1 MNDIPFQLNSKLPQ
15 VGTTIFTVM
24 SALAA
29 EHQAI
34 NLSQG
39 FPDFPLDEQLLTLIG
54 EKYKA
59 GLNQY
64 APMPGVPALRE
75 AIVEKC
81 RLRYGI
87 HLHADDNI
95 TVTPGATEAIFAAIT
110 AVVHPGDEVIV
121 FEPAYDC
128 YIPAIEL
135 AGAKVISIPLK
146 GPDYRIPW
154 SEMTQYISPKT
165 SMIIF
170 NTPHNPTGTVWEES
184 DLAQL
189 YQLVKDT
196 NIILLSDEV
205 YEHIYF
211 DTEQTASILRHP
223 QLAERSFAVYS
234 FGKTFHATGWKV
246 GYVIAPKEL
255 TKEFRK
261 VHQFNVFST
270 HTPIQHALATHM
282 QNPAHYEALPTFYQQ
297 KRDYFLE
304 LIKDLP
310 FTFTPSKGSYF
321 QVVDYS
327 AVSSLNDLDFAKKL
341 TIEAGVAT
349 VPVSAFYSRG
359 SKEKFIRFCF
369 AKKEETLLA
378 AAERLRKYFAL

>member
-1 MNDIPFQLNSKLPQ
+1 MKDIPFEINSKLPN

-24 SALAA
+24 SSLAV

-39 FPDFPLDEQLLTLIG
+39 FPDFPLDENLLNLIG

-64 APMPGVPALRE
+64 APMPGVPVLRE
-75 AIVEKC
+75 AIAAKC
-81 RLRYGI
+81 MRRYGI
-87 HLHADDNI
+87 QLNADDNI

-146 GPDYRIPW
+146 GPSYRIPW
-154 SEMTQYISPKT
+154 HEMSQYVNAKT
-165 SMIIF
+165 RMIIF

-196 NIILLSDEV
+196 NIILMSDEV

-211 DTEQTASILRHP
+211 DSEETVSILRHP
-223 QLAERSFAVYS
+223 QLAERSFAIYS

-270 HTPIQHALATHM
+270 HTPIQHALAEYM
-282 QNPAHYEALPTFYQQ
+282 QTPAHYESLPNFYQQ
-297 KRDYFLE
+297 KRDYFLS
-304 LIKDLP
+304 LIQDLP

-327 AVSSLNDLDFAKKL
+327 AISDLNDLDFAKKL

-349 VPVSAFYSRG
+349 VPVSAFYKNG
-359 SKEKFIRFCF
+359 SNDKFIRFCF
-369 AKKEETLLA
+369 AKREETLQA
-378 AAERLRKYFAL
+378 AAERLLKYFNA

>member
-1 MNDIPFQLNSKLPQ
+1 MNDLSFNVHSKLPN
-15 VGTTIFTVM
+15 VGTTIFSVM
-24 SALAA
+24 SALAT

-39 FPDFPLDEQLLTLIG
+39 FPDFPLDEKLIHNIA

-59 GLNQY
+59 GFNQY
-64 APMPGVPALRE
+64 APMPGVLALRE
-75 AIVEKC
+75 AIAHKC
-81 RLRYGI
+81 ERRYGI
-87 HLHADDNI
+87 HLNADTEI
-95 TVTPGATEAIFAAIT
+95 TVTPGATEAIFSAIT
-110 AVVHPGDEVIV
+110 ALVHPTDEVIV

-135 AGAKVISIPLK
+135 AGGKVRSIPLK

-154 SEMTQYISPKT
+154 DQVREVLSSKT
-165 SMIIF
+165 RMIIF
-170 NTPHNPTGTVWEES
+170 NTPHNPTGTVWEEA
-184 DLAQL
+184 DLHQL
-189 YQLVKDT
+189 HSIVANT

-211 DTEQTASILRHP
+211 DTASTVSVLSHP
-223 QLAERSFAVYS
+223 QLAARSLAVYS

-246 GYVIAPKEL
+246 GYVVAPAAL

-270 HTPIQHALATHM
+270 HTPIQYALAEYM
-282 QNPAHYEALPTFYQQ
+282 MEPGNYELLPAFYQK
-297 KRDYFLE
+297 KRDYFLD
-304 LIKDLP
+304 LIKELP
-310 FTFTPSKGSYF
+310 FTFSPSKGSYF

-341 TIEAGVAT
+341 CVEAGVAT
-349 VPVSAFYSRG
+349 VPVSAFYSHG
-359 SKEKFIRFCF
+359 SEDKFIRFCF

-378 AAERLRKYFAL
+378 AADRLRKYFAL